1 MIINQRELLYFIFFL
16 TVVHLK
22 DLGRS
27 RSPNFLAI
35 MYKKFQ
41 PIEMRILLVADW
53 LAEKLTERMTPPP
66 SSPVLEQ
73 RR

>member
-1 MIINQRELLYFIFFL
+1 M
-16 TVVHLK
+16 VHLK

-53 LAEKLTERMTPPP
+53 LAEKLTERMTPQPP
-66 SSPVLEQ
+66 PLLF
-73 RR
+73 